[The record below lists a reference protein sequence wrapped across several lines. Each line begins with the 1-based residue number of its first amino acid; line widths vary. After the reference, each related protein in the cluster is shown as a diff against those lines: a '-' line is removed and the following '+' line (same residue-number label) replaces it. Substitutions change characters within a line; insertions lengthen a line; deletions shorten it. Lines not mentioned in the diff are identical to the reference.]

1 MKPRKPIDGTV
12 TSKLDKFGTIQRQ
25 IARERQRHA
34 NAMAGFAAKRSAA
47 ARIADTVKR
56 AVVLADLP
64 HREREECDRH
74 RAKLSELQR
83 RARDTW

>member
-1 MKPRKPIDGTV
+1 VKPRKPIDGTV

-25 IARERQRHA
+25 IARGHA